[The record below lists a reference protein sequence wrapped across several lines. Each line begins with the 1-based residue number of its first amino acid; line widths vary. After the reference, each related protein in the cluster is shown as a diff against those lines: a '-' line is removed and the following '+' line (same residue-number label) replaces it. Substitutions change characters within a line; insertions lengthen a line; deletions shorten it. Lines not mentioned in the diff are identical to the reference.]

1 MPQAKYH
8 HIFATLQERIETG
21 AYPFQSLLP
30 SENQLAAEFGCTR
43 NTVRKALTLLAGE
56 GYIQAMQG
64 RGVLVI
70 HRRRQTSTFLIGGIE
85 SMREAARRNHLDLA
99 THLIS
104 LERTRV
110 DAALAERSGM
120 ARGADITVVRR
131 LRLLDNV
138 PLIVDTSCFLT
149 VVVPGLTRQVVES
162 SIYSYL
168 EEDLKV
174 VVASA
179 SRTIMVERA
188 TPEDRQFIH
197 LAGMDCVAVVTSST
211 FDSSGTLF
219 EYTVSRHSPVDFS
232 FQATAKRMPAPRRQR

>member
-149 VVVPGLTRQVVES
+149 VVV
-162 SIYSYL
+162 
-168 EEDLKV
+168 
-174 VVASA
+174 
-179 SRTIMVERA
+179 RA